1 MLIPLVRLLAASL
14 VGSMLGVVVA
24 IMVVCGFAAMILNSI
39 LNIYYASLYFLVGAL
54 YTYRIFRK
62 SQVSL
67 LNEGGE
73 GKRNQDR
80 FLKGGKEQ

>member
-1 MLIPLVRLLAASL
+1 MLIPLIRLLAASL

-67 LNEGGE
+67 NEGSE
-73 GKRNQDR
+73 GKKNQDR